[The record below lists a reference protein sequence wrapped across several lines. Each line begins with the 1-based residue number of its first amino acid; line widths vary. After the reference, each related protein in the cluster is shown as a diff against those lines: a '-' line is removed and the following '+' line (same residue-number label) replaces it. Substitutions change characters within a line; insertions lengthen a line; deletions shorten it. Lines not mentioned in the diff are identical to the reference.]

1 MAYPRRALR
10 GYLSGFGTVTA
21 QRFVATERGTVTA
34 PAFSIAKSG
43 DAEKGMYASA
53 TDSLVFSTA
62 GAFRLYLAA
71 TGGSIANMN
80 ELDINATVLDIN
92 STGGVSVD
100 GAMTMESGRQLVI
113 DSGTVG
119 APGLAIRGDLTMGL
133 YSAGAGQLNASTAG
147 VSRVSLTSGGL
158 LVTGV
163 VRGSTGFSFGSGT
176 TVSPPVAGTA
186 LSGGGIVELN
196 PTGGDVTM
204 TATPT
209 IAAAGYTGMSV
220 VFINRHATNSVTLQ
234 DESALAGSNLKTS
247 GAVDCVIGPGDTV
260 IFVRGNVDSYWRQLT
275 PVMALNA

>member
-1 MAYPRRALR
+1 MAYPRRSLR
-10 GYLSGFGTVTA
+10 GYLGGFDTVYA

-34 PAFSIAKSG
+34 PAFSIAKSD

-53 TDSLVFSTA
+53 ADSLVFATA

-71 TGGSIANMN
+71 LGSTIANTN
-80 ELDINATVLDIN
+80 EFDINASVLDIN
-92 STGGVSVD
+92 SPTVSID
-100 GAMTMESGRQLVI
+100 GTTTMESGRQLVI

-119 APGLAIRGDLTMGL
+119 APGLAIRGDLTMGI

-196 PTGGDVTM
+196 PTGGNVTM